1 MQPINSALPTEQQL
15 STQTGPA
22 TMTTGSTEP
31 LRQSIGDRLFERMA
45 SLYGHRWA
53 SQYGVAFTGIA
64 ADTWASALSGITPQ
78 QIADGLRA
86 CVAEGDEW
94 PPAAPRFRAMCLGIP
109 SYATVKLESTR
120 PGEQRSRF
128 TRSVWLKVDS
138 YAHRHASV
146 RDADKMLKD
155 AYDIACEEV
164 MHGVPLP
171 EQPVALIEQVKP
183 PKPVLPETREERAK
197 HLLGLLGELYNPETA
212 GLPDS
217 HPAMAELRN
226 PPAE

>member
-1 MQPINSALPTEQQL
+1 
-15 STQTGPA
+15 
-22 TMTTGSTEP
+22 MTTGSTEP

-53 SQYGVAFTGIA
+53 SQYGVAFSGIA

-155 AYDIACEEV
+155 AYEIACEEV

-183 PKPVLPETREERAK
+183 PKVVLPDSREARARK
-197 HLLGLLGELYNPETA
+197 LAALLGEEYNPDTA
-212 GLPDS
+212 GLPESD
-217 HPAMAELRN
+217 PVMAELRN
-226 PPAE
+226 PPSMDEE

>member
-1 MQPINSALPTEQQL
+1 
-15 STQTGPA
+15 
-22 TMTTGSTEP
+22 MTTGSTEP

-45 SLYGHRWA
+45 SLYGHRWT
-53 SQYGVAFTGIA
+53 SQYGVAFSGIA

-120 PGEQRSRF
+120 KSEHWSRF

-146 RDADKMLKD
+146 RDADRMLKD
-155 AYDIACEEV
+155 AYDIACEEA
-164 MHGVPLP
+164 MRGVALP
-171 EQPVALIEQVKP
+171 EHPVALIEETKP
-183 PKPVLPETREERAK
+183 AKVVLPDSREARARK
-197 HLLGLLGELYNPETA
+197 LAALLGKDYNPETA
-212 GLPDS
+212 GFPDS
-217 HPAMAELRN
+217 DPVMAELRN
-226 PPAE
+226 PPSTDEE

>member
-1 MQPINSALPTEQQL
+1 
-15 STQTGPA
+15 
-22 TMTTGSTEP
+22 
-31 LRQSIGDRLFERMA
+31 MA

-53 SQYGVAFTGIA
+53 SQYGVAFSGIA

-109 SYATVKLESTR
+109 SYATVKLELTR
-120 PGEQRSRF
+120 TSDQWSRF

-146 RDADKMLKD
+146 KDADRMLKD
-155 AYDIACEEV
+155 AYDIACEEA
-164 MHGVPLP
+164 MHGAPLP
-171 EQPVALIEQVKP
+171 EQPVALIEEVKA
-183 PKPVLPETREERAK
+183 PKPVLPESREERARK
-197 HLLGLLGELYNPETA
+197 LAALLGEEYNPDTA
-212 GLPDS
+212 GLPESSPVLSD
-217 HPAMAELRN
+217 LRQRQI
-226 PPAE
+226 